1 MNKRKISLLIL
12 LCLILFIISFQYIPV
27 VKGLTKSFTDP
38 QNDIFE
44 IDFENN
50 SIKKVSSHD
59 EIDIVNITLD
69 LDRQYTNVSFAGNI
83 TGHDMECN
91 IYFFENH
98 NPDNLIF
105 EYGVHYSN
113 FTGTGFKVIF
123 VKYIPSG
130 DEYDYEFWDGMD
142 WTTSN
147 TSAEIIGNSS
157 DYVIEA
163 TIPIHDNITLSIHEN
178 ITWFVVST
186 YYTGVF
192 GYLDCAPDSYCP
204 IEVTDGFP
212 TEIILFIAIAAF
224 VGIGAFYLYKKRK
237 PKQKSFPNF

>member
-1 MNKRKISLLIL
+1 MIKRKIFSLIL
-12 LCLILFIISFQYIPV
+12 LCSILFTISFQYIPV
-27 VKGLTKSFTDP
+27 VKGLTESFSDP
-38 QNDIFE
+38 QNDVFK
-44 IDFENN
+44 IDFETNN
-50 SIKKVSSHD
+50 IEKVSSHD

-69 LDRQYTNVSFAGNI
+69 GQYTNVTFAGNI

-91 IYFFENH
+91 IYFFEHYDPN
-98 NPDNLIF
+98 NVIF

-113 FTGTGFKVIF
+113 FTGTGFNVIF
-123 VKYIPSG
+123 VKYILSG

-163 TIPIHDNITLSIHEN
+163 TIPDLALSIHDN

-186 YYTGVF
+186 YYSGSI
-192 GYLDCAPDSYCP
+192 GYLDCAPDDYCP
-204 IEVTDGFP
+204 IEETGIP
-212 TEIILFIAIAAF
+212 IIQIILIIAIVAF
-224 VGIGAFYLYKKRK
+224 VGIGAFYFYKKRK
-237 PKQKSFPNF
+237 LKTDSFPL